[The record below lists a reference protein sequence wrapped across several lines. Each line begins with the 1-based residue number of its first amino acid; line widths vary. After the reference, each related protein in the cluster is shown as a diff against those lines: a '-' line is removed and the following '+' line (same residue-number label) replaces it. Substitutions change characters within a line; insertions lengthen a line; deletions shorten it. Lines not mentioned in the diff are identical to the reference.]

1 MYDPTDIWKT
11 VHEKMNSGTPYG
23 ERTETSV
30 YDLAWTIAD
39 QAASIFRKRDLDP
52 CLQFMQMFEM
62 EINEIVSI
70 SKNWFSQFQ
79 VFWTGYLPFQ
89 AFEQANA
96 FTAFYSNVQAAHN
109 ANNVST

>member
-1 MYDPTDIWKT
+1 MD
-11 VHEKMNSGTPYG
+11 
-23 ERTETSV
+23 
-30 YDLAWTIAD
+30 IAD

-52 CLQFMQMFEM
+52 RLQFVQMFEM
-62 EINEIVSI
+62 EFNEIVSI

-96 FTAFYSNVQAAHN
+96 FTAFYSDVQAAHN